1 MNPSENVAVHGESI
15 HLPPMWPGVK
25 SRPQRHIMWVEFVVA
40 SVAFF
45 PRGFSPG
52 TPALTTPQKSTFLNF
67 NSTKKGRRRATMWMC
82 YL

>member
-45 PRGFSPG
+45 QEVFLRVLRLSP
-52 TPALTTPQKSTFLNF
+52 LLKNRHF
-67 NSTKKGRRRATMWMC
+67 
-82 YL
+82 